1 VQWHTGFPEGC
12 IEEWRKIVRAIILA
26 CAVAALSAGTAY
38 AQTSAW
44 GYFEGEN
51 GLLQAG
57 VATAEGQQLIIKCDE
72 SGDNKVFAAVHS
84 PEQLAG
90 PQQRPPARDVRLQFD
105 GGRVIDTR
113 WRFHPNTAIAL
124 NNRRE
129 STLPLLLNEM
139 VNAND
144 LTIWL
149 DPEDGADIRI
159 TFTVTGASEAINRV
173 FESCGDSANPIG

>member
-1 VQWHTGFPEGC
+1 M
-12 IEEWRKIVRAIILA
+12 RAMILA
-26 CAVAALSAGTAY
+26 AGAAALIAGSAH
-38 AQTSAW
+38 AQTSGW

-51 GLLQAG
+51 GVLQAG
-57 VATAEGQQLIIKCDE
+57 VANAEGQQLILKCDE

-84 PEQLAG
+84 PEPLAR

-105 GGRVIDTR
+105 GGRIIDTR

-129 STLPLLLNEM
+129 STLPLLLNPM
-139 VNAND
+139 VDANE

-149 DPEDGADIRI
+149 DREDGPEIRMS
-159 TFTVTGASEAINRV
+159 FTVTGASDAINRI